1 MALEIGGGIS
11 IGGGINV
18 GHTTTFTISSSD
30 FTQGQAIGA
39 DTVPQGIN
47 GNEGF
52 INTVAQSNLD
62 QVYVGLNLTVGAVE
76 RITEAIGA
84 AGLDYTSPIGY
95 IWYVRWAEGSSIST
109 GLVKFGFNNNTPE
122 SFDIQTIDPADP
134 DWEIPGNANGTS
146 LTGTFLFPATFTI
159 YYPLINKGNW
169 C

>member
-62 QVYVGLNLTVGAVE
+62 QGYVGLNLTVGAVE
-76 RITEAIGA
+76 TLMSDTILPLIERRLLSA
-84 AGLDYTSPIGY
+84 
-95 IWYVRWAEGSSIST
+95 SIST
-109 GLVKFGFNNNTPE
+109 
-122 SFDIQTIDPADP
+122 
-134 DWEIPGNANGTS
+134 TS
-146 LTGTFLFPATFTI
+146 SP
-159 YYPLINKGNW
+159 P
-169 C
+169 